1 MQIHEIT
8 NTKLDE
14 GVGSFLG
21 KAAGG
26 LSNFANKVVGAVS
39 PVGQAKAAY
48 AGAIRPQQTDM
59 LGKKVAQIWAN
70 YTQQLKAA
78 TPDPARYTT
87 MYQQALTA
95 FVQKNL
101 LSGQSINSAMNKQEI
116 NQLITQITAA
126 KDNPQQ
132 VTALI
137 GKLVQQA
144 AVSQQDVSSTS
155 LVQVVSKSPTVL
167 RYRNVDYAQNAN
179 GDWAN
184 QKTQKVP
191 DESFQAFL
199 DAEARRAGA

>member
-39 PVGQAKAAY
+39 PVGPAKAAY

-144 AVSQQDVSSTS
+144 AVSQQDVEK
-155 LVQVVSKSPTVL
+155 QHQAQIINRDPAIIK
-167 RYRNVDYAQNAN
+167 VDGRTYGLNDKGQ
-179 GDWAN
+179 WADI
-184 QKTQKVP
+184 KTNREPEQSVK
-191 DESFQAFL
+191 AYL
-199 DAEARRAGA
+199 DQLAGIN

>member
-39 PVGQAKAAY
+39 PVGPAKAAY
-48 AGAIRPQQTDM
+48 AGAIRPQQTAM